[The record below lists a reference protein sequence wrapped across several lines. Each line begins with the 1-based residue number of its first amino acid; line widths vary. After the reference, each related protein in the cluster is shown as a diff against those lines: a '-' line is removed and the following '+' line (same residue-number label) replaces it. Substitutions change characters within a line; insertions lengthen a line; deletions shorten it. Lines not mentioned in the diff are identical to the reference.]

1 MSESPHEHV
10 SGPRGTGLGWF
21 WLGTGIGFLLSA
33 VGVISAAELLRIVR
47 RHRVA
52 ASFEQ
57 GEVDLVHDLAG
68 AVQEGI
74 FTLAAAAEQIG
85 QTFREA
91 RAEIVRYGL
100 DPSAASPSSRYIWYT
115 GEEEE

>member
-1 MSESPHEHV
+1 MSESPHEHT
-10 SGPRGTGLGWF
+10 SGPRSSGLGWF
-21 WLGTGIGFLLSA
+21 WLGTGIGFLTSA
-33 VGVISAAELLRIVR
+33 VAVIAGAELLRILR
-47 RHRVA
+47 RHHIE

-57 GEVDLVHDLAG
+57 GEVDLVHDLAD
-68 AVQEGI
+68 AVHGGI
-74 FTLAAAAEQIG
+74 FTLDAAAEQIG